1 VLCDH
6 KDFTLWRFLTF
17 LSASEPF
24 DVLFQDVVGWVRHS
38 AVIIALHLIDGDVGM
53 PREFQHAPKIGLFLV
68 AAIEFFLP
76 GADRQHEC
84 LDGTSEVTNLQR
96 G

>member
-1 VLCDH
+1 M
-6 KDFTLWRFLTF
+6 
-17 LSASEPF
+17 
-24 DVLFQDVVGWVRHS
+24 LFQNVVGWVRHS

-84 LDGTSEVTNLQR
+84 LDGTSEVTNLQC